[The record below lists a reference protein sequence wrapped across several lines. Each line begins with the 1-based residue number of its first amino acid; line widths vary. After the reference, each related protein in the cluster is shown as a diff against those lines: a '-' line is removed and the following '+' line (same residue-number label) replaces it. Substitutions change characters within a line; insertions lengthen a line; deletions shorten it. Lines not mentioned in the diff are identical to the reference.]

1 MAVISAKP
9 GRLTREDQI
18 LALAAEGLTDRQMAA
33 QLGISAETIAS
44 YWRRIFARFD
54 AMSRTEVVA
63 RALQKEA
70 QGLSE
75 ERERLLFEIAERQ
88 RVERLLQQSNQRLF
102 VLMDN
107 LPSAVLFETDE
118 RKVKFCNQ
126 GFCRMF
132 SHQALPKTLVGKDAH
147 RMTRESA
154 TGFADPEAFLQRIEE
169 IVAAGEPVSNEPIQR
184 ADGTWIERDYVPIQ
198 ANDEGAGHLWHYRE
212 ISTAR
217 LAA

>member
-1 MAVISAKP
+1 MAVVSAKP

-33 QLGISAETIAS
+33 RLGISAETIAS

-70 QGLSE
+70 QGLTE

-102 VLMDN
+102 VLMDS
-107 LPSAVLFETDE
+107 LPSAVLFETED
-118 RKVKFCNQ
+118 RKVKFCNES
-126 GFCRMF
+126 FCRIF
-132 SHQALPKTLVGKDAH
+132 SHKALPKTLVGRDAIRMTKDA
-147 RMTRESA
+147 A
-154 TGFADPEAFLQRIEE
+154 LGFTDTIGFLRRIDEIIASGEA
-169 IVAAGEPVSNEPIQR
+169 VAGERIQR
-184 ADGTWIERDYVPIQ
+184 TNGSWLERDYVPIQ
-198 ANDEGAGHLWHYRE
+198 ANEEVVGHLWHYRE
-212 ISTAR
+212 IPR
-217 LAA
+217 